1 MIGGYDIYAAV
12 SNNNHQDQQLVDL
25 ANQLRLKIQDVVMNV
40 SVNYI
45 TDSIT
50 LPVNVPQHFLKDL
63 VPAFST
69 AFSLP
74 GNTDQERA
82 EAAAQLVATR
92 VQRGG
97 HFANT
102 YPEQI
107 QRSRES
113 ALQLR
118 KEVQEHNVN
127 VRAFHYNSSNGN
139 YVEFE
144 LKEGAR

>member
-1 MIGGYDIYAAV
+1 MIGGYD
-12 SNNNHQDQQLVDL
+12 NNNRRDQQLVDL
-25 ANQLRLKIQDVVMNV
+25 ANQLRLKIQDVVMNAGH
-40 SVNYI
+40 NCQI
-45 TDSIT
+45 FH
-50 LPVNVPQHFLKDL
+50 LEP
-63 VPAFST
+63 
-69 AFSLP
+69 P

-82 EAAAQLVATR
+82 EAAAQLVAIR

-118 KEVQEHNVN
+118 KELQEYNVN

-144 LKEGAR
+144 LKEGASYAF

>member
-1 MIGGYDIYAAV
+1 M
-12 SNNNHQDQQLVDL
+12 
-25 ANQLRLKIQDVVMNV
+25 
-40 SVNYI
+40 
-45 TDSIT
+45 
-50 LPVNVPQHFLKDL
+50 
-63 VPAFST
+63 
-69 AFSLP
+69 
-74 GNTDQERA
+74 
-82 EAAAQLVATR
+82 VAIR

-118 KEVQEHNVN
+118 KELQEYNVN

-144 LKEGAR
+144 LKEGASYAF